1 MWVLWLAKKK
11 KKYFKYL
18 ALKPECSVLM
28 VIGSHS
34 FESEKYSIYIR
45 IKQDFSFS
53 KNLSFN
59 TNNIQVRIL
68 ALELPGIT
76 LHG

>member
-1 MWVLWLAKKK
+1 M
-11 KKYFKYL
+11 
-18 ALKPECSVLM
+18 LM